1 MVPPLHILTGIG
13 TEYIQIRA
21 AGKCNLFIFKILH
34 RQQRE
39 LRHGNRNRHTFS
51 SSGHGQTAAA
61 RGGGSKHSISVH
73 RTDVIYRSDVAA
85 DGPCKRLGIRPQ
97 RQVVPDCSGGQGCFA
112 SGRHRQRC
120 QVRGA
125 VFQGNGVR
133 GRDGVDHCAAAG
145 AASAGRDR
153 NVTAAGGRGQNTVF
167 QRSRAGGQRMIR
179 DRHRNKAAV
188 YASGRDIDAAAGQ
201 HVIAGGVDI
210 EVVKIAA
217 GAVGGH

>member
-1 MVPPLHILTGIG
+1 M
-13 TEYIQIRA
+13 
-21 AGKCNLFIFKILH
+21 
-34 RQQRE
+34 
-39 LRHGNRNRHTFS
+39 
-51 SSGHGQTAAA
+51 
-61 RGGGSKHSISVH
+61 
-73 RTDVIYRSDVAA
+73 
-85 DGPCKRLGIRPQ
+85 
-97 RQVVPDCSGGQGCFA
+97 
-112 SGRHRQRC
+112 
-120 QVRGA
+120 
-125 VFQGNGVR
+125 
-133 GRDGVDHCAAAG
+133 DHCAAAG

-188 YASGRDIDAAAGQ
+188 YAGGRDIDAAASQ